1 MARMA
6 SSKGRRRVHWF
17 KVAVV
22 AGLVYVGF
30 RVVEEKG
37 VKPRLGS

>member
-1 MARMA
+1 MKN
-6 SSKGRRRVHWF
+6 KGRRKHWL
-17 KVAVV
+17 KVALV

-37 VKPRLGS
+37 VKPKLGGSK

>member
-1 MARMA
+1 MAT
-6 SSKGRRRVHWF
+6 SKGKRKHWL
-17 KVAVV
+17 KVALV

-37 VKPRLGS
+37 VKPKLSKS

>member
-1 MARMA
+1 MA
-6 SSKGRRRVHWF
+6 SRKRRHWL
-17 KVAVV
+17 KVALV